1 MACLQLDYGGRFH
14 PLHYNQVSVF
24 SNFGQRDA
32 CKIKKKEKLAVGSV
46 NMPDHCENVFIYITF
61 IIQDI
66 CMGKRLLQF

>member
-1 MACLQLDYGGRFH
+1 MARLQLDYGGRYH
-14 PLHYNQVSVF
+14 PLHYNQVSIY

-32 CKIKKKEKLAVGSV
+32 RKIIIERKVGSV
-46 NMPDHCENVFIYITF
+46 NVLDHCENAFIYITF